1 MSSKAPATSSASN
14 AASLSSSRSR
24 SRSRSHNNS
33 HKISRTHNSVYT
45 PGGQLVSGYPHIT
58 LPQDLSVSSAV
69 NPSCSP
75 QPSSSVV
82 PTSVLASASAS
93 VPTLMGSSSKR
104 RKNRGGRKKRTR
116 RKSFAVPVE
125 ESHDEGAGSGVE
137 VNQVREWAE
146 EDDDMEREE
155 SVFTAL
161 PRRHTSGDVIQPDT
175 SFDHRDQKSS
185 RPRRPSMT
193 LPNTS
198 FAPPFTFQRNRSSRQ
213 DDSDSDDGKN
223 DSFDEGV
230 PLLSSSRSKRGAAPI
245 AVTNYGIG
253 QSISRRSSTP
263 SLRNRLNS
271 HLTPNVERKN
281 NVNYP
286 PSIPGSPT
294 LGPSDGPDMTF
305 GDVMIRHE
313 LSRHASDDSSQRNH
327 GLSDVDDDNLGHS
340 PRSTS
345 TSKRGPMS
353 STGMGFSISVDE
365 NNRDDNEDPRSQVF
379 GSCQRERRRRRWP
392 DLSVLQEWST
402 YEKESR
408 TEGLRAK
415 KITEPQLI
423 NGRLRPVN
431 KDWYLS
437 AEELPYRFTYFNEEL
452 PSTIHS
458 QTISELV
465 QSDGSFRE
473 LFLPDRRVL
482 SDDSD
487 SSSSEDERVS
497 FNAHMRGATNNQ
509 NPLSKTPSRNLGR
522 GSSTLLGSGFG
533 CEIQRE
539 MSSFPD
545 TPLSNS
551 LNGRDIPGNIS
562 LPASPPSATVT
573 PIQEKTP
580 RLGDRPVWWLDI
592 MNPTEAELKVIAKA
606 FGIHPLTAEDIMLQE
621 AREKVELFRHYYF
634 VNYRTFDQ
642 DVNSGEYLEPV
653 NMYVVVFREG
663 VLSFHFSMTPHAA
676 NVRRR
681 VRQLRDYL
689 IVSSDW
695 ISYAIIDDITDAFVP
710 LIQSIEDEVDDIDD
724 VILKMH
730 NTGGNTTSNLFG
742 ANKKTSDAS
751 SMHSGSSASTAESNG
766 DMLRRVGDCRK
777 RVILLYR
784 LLGNKADVIKG
795 FAKRCNER
803 WEVAPRSEIGLY
815 LGDIQDH
822 IVTMTANLSHYERML
837 SRSHAN
843 YLAQINI
850 EMSER
855 QEKTADVLGKLTV
868 LGTIVLPM
876 NIITGLWGMNVWVPG
891 QGTDNDLT
899 WFMWISTGLLMFGGA
914 CYLIAKRV
922 YGIV

>member
-1 MSSKAPATSSASN
+1 MA
-14 AASLSSSRSR
+14 LSS
-24 SRSRSHNNS
+24 
-33 HKISRTHNSVYT
+33 
-45 PGGQLVSGYPHIT
+45 
-58 LPQDLSVSSAV
+58 
-69 NPSCSP
+69 
-75 QPSSSVV
+75 
-82 PTSVLASASAS
+82 
-93 VPTLMGSSSKR
+93 
-104 RKNRGGRKKRTR
+104 
-116 RKSFAVPVE
+116 
-125 ESHDEGAGSGVE
+125 
-137 VNQVREWAE
+137 
-146 EDDDMEREE
+146 
-155 SVFTAL
+155 
-161 PRRHTSGDVIQPDT
+161 
-175 SFDHRDQKSS
+175 
-185 RPRRPSMT
+185 
-193 LPNTS
+193 S
-198 FAPPFTFQRNRSSRQ
+198 FAPPFTTQRSRASRQ
-213 DDSDSDDGKN
+213 DEGSSDEDNEDPWGEES
-223 DSFDEGV
+223 
-230 PLLSSSRSKRGAAPI
+230 PLISSSRPKRSATTPALP
-245 AVTNYGIG
+245 NYG
-253 QSISRRSSTP
+253 SSRTASRRSSNASMRMRMSGLMAP
-263 SLRNRLNS
+263 AM
-271 HLTPNVERKN
+271 ERRN

-286 PSIPGSPT
+286 PSIPGSPS
-294 LGPSDGPDMTF
+294 LGPSSGPNMTF

-313 LSRHASDDSSQRNH
+313 LSRHASDDSSQRGDRLTDVENDSIERIP
-327 GLSDVDDDNLGHS
+327 GSPTLSQSDGHLTAAPQMSDAGDDDKHEDMR
-340 PRSTS
+340 RSTMFQS
-345 TSKRGPMS
+345 RT
-353 STGMGFSISVDE
+353 
-365 NNRDDNEDPRSQVF
+365 
-379 GSCQRERRRRRWP
+379 RERRRRRRWP
-392 DLSVLQEWST
+392 DLSVLEDWST

-431 KDWYLS
+431 KGWCVSTEDF
-437 AEELPYRFTYFNEEL
+437 PYRFTYFNEEL

-465 QSDGSFRE
+465 QSEGSFRE
-473 LFLPDRRVL
+473 LFVPDRPVL
-482 SDDSD
+482 SDDDSD
-487 SSSSEDERVS
+487 SSDDDEQIS
-497 FNAHMRGATNNQ
+497 FNAHLRGATLAKNSGIN
-509 NPLSKTPSRNLGR
+509 TPSKSAAAR
-522 GSSTLLGSGFG
+522 GSSTVATSLNGGSGLS
-533 CEIQRE
+533 RE
-539 MSSFPD
+539 MSPREGSLSGSPKGAVPSLSLKD
-545 TPLSNS
+545 TE
-551 LNGRDIPGNIS
+551 IPAE
-562 LPASPPSATVT
+562 LEPTAVDPAPA
-573 PIQEKTP
+573 EKP
-580 RLGDRPVWWLDI
+580 VRLGERPVWWLDV
-592 MNPTEAELKVIAKA
+592 MNPTEAELKVLAKA

-663 VLSFHFSMTPHAA
+663 VLSFHFGMTPHAA

-710 LIQSIEDEVDDIDD
+710 LIQSIEDEVDDIDET
-724 VILKMH
+724 ILKMH
-730 NTGGNTTSNLFG
+730 TSPAASSLVPTSN
-742 ANKKTSDAS
+742 DAAS
-751 SMHSGSSASTAESNG
+751 VHSQSSASTAETNM

-891 QGTDNDLT
+891 QGTEDDLT
-899 WFMWISTGLLMFGGA
+899 WFMWISTGLLLFGGV
-914 CYLIAKRV
+914 CYMIAKRV